1 MLCPG
6 HVDASL
12 NYTITDQ
19 LYPRD
24 KNSRD
29 LSVQRVF
36 FSLPA
41 RNPVSLLVAAP
52 KSATH
57 ARIGERGSV
66 HIVERLRPKNPNL
79 PLGRPHCFV
88 SGSPSPQNYPMV
100 KRVSSNLVILVSL
113 AQRQVFS
120 WRSYTQGPNSQHQ
133 GAMIAGDQIWRY
145 FSNLPHL
152 QKLCLIGQLKALLI
166 HSAHS
171 LVLDR
176 ARSICFH

>member
-1 MLCPG
+1 MPGSIFLKGGYTGVGARDTCVLNITHFHISKFLNLLCPFSFTLSLFHPG
-6 HVDASL
+6 LLVIVFVTRRRHHRVLIGVRCPGRVHASL

-88 SGSPSPQNYPMV
+88 SGSPAPRIM
-100 KRVSSNLVILVSL
+100 RWLRGFL
-113 AQRQVFS
+113 A
-120 WRSYTQGPNSQHQ
+120 
-133 GAMIAGDQIWRY
+133 I
-145 FSNLPHL
+145 
-152 QKLCLIGQLKALLI
+152 
-166 HSAHS
+166 
-171 LVLDR
+171 
-176 ARSICFH
+176 